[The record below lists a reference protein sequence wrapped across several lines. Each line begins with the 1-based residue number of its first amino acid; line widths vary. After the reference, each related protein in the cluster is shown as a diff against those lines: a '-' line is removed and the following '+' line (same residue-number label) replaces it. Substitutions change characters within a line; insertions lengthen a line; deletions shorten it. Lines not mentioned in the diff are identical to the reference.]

1 MIENNAEQAP
11 VEAEIQIEITDEAP
25 AEEKELEDYSK
36 RVSKRV
42 NKLNAKA
49 PRGRATSR
57 SISAVSG
64 PERPRATALPFYRRT
79 ISRSDFGCGRRENQ
93 SSRAT
98 NIRNISPG
106 GSVW

>member
-11 VEAEIQIEITDEAP
+11 VEEEIQIEITDEAP

-49 PRGRATSR
+49 REAEQRA
-57 SISAVSG
+57 ISAVSG
-64 PERPRATALPFYRRT
+64 PERPGAAALPFYRST
-79 ISRSDFGCGRRENQ
+79 ISRSDFGR
-93 SSRAT
+93 
-98 NIRNISPG
+98 
-106 GSVW
+106 